1 MTRAWPRS
9 PGTSA
14 ARGWPTRSSTIAV
27 SRWGKADILVNDA
40 ASYPDGTLLEMPAD
54 AWERVFS
61 VNVTGTFMMT
71 QAFARHCVGRGARDA
86 AVVSISTGSARSPRP
101 AGAAYSASKAA
112 VETMSKVF
120 AMELG
125 PHGIRVNVVSP
136 GYIDVRGWSDAYPDR
151 APEETARGA
160 GPLDPARPGRP
171 PAGHRQRGALPGVPR
186 RGPHHRHG
194 AGGGRRLQRGP
205 VLPARP
211 RREGAAAVTAGSEV
225 PAAEAAAGADVPII
239 ETVQV
244 AKHFSAGRDALGRTR
259 PSLKAVDGVSLTI
272 RRGETLALVGETGS
286 GKTTF
291 GRLLLGL
298 YRPTS
303 GDIRYRGV
311 SILDRKSET
320 ARAVRRQVQGVF
332 QDPYS
337 SLNPTMTIGQSLTE
351 VLKVHH
357 VVGRKERADRVAELL
372 RTVGLSTAQA
382 ARRPHAF
389 SGGERQRVGIARA
402 LAVEPEVVIADEPLS
417 ALDVSIQAQVLNL
430 MIRLQEERGLT
441 YLFVTHDL
449 DVARHISQRTAVLYL
464 GRVVEQAPTEAIFA
478 EPLHPYTQALVRA
491 APRLT
496 THRKAI
502 KPALTG
508 DIPNAIERPSGCHFH
523 PRCPMAMPVC
533 REREP
538 ALIQLP
544 GGRSVTCH
552 LHDPEVMA
560 QDRAR
565 SGNPVR

>member
-1 MTRAWPRS
+1 MT
-9 PGTSA
+9 
-14 ARGWPTRSSTIAV
+14 
-27 SRWGKADILVNDA
+27 ADSQIEA
-40 ASYPDGTLLEMPAD
+40 G
-54 AWERVFS
+54 
-61 VNVTGTFMMT
+61 
-71 QAFARHCVGRGARDA
+71 QARDA
-86 AVVSISTGSARSPRP
+86 
-101 AGAAYSASKAA
+101 
-112 VETMSKVF
+112 
-120 AMELG
+120 
-125 PHGIRVNVVSP
+125 
-136 GYIDVRGWSDAYPDR
+136 
-151 APEETARGA
+151 EEA
-160 GPLDPARPGRP
+160 
-171 PAGHRQRGALPGVPR
+171 
-186 RGPHHRHG
+186 
-194 AGGGRRLQRGP
+194 
-205 VLPARP
+205 
-211 RREGAAAVTAGSEV
+211 
-225 PAAEAAAGADVPII
+225 PII
-239 ETVQV
+239 ETVDV
-244 AKHFSAGRDALGRTR
+244 SKHFSAGRDALGRAR
-259 PSLKAVDGVSLTI
+259 PTLKAVDGVSLAI

-303 GDIRYRGV
+303 GDIRYRGA
-311 SILDRKSET
+311 SILDRRSAT

-357 VVGRKERADRVAELL
+357 VTGRAARADRVAELL
-372 RTVGLSTAQA
+372 TTVGLSTAQA

-430 MIRLQEERGLT
+430 MIKLQDERGLT

-464 GRVVEQAPTEAIFA
+464 GRVVEQAPTADIFA

-496 THRKAI
+496 THRKTI
-502 KPALTG
+502 KPALAG

-552 LHDPEVMA
+552 LHDQEVMA
-560 QDRAR
+560 AGHPG
-565 SGNPVR
+565 SEIPAGNGHEAPGETG

>member
-1 MTRAWPRS
+1 VT
-9 PGTSA
+9 
-14 ARGWPTRSSTIAV
+14 
-27 SRWGKADILVNDA
+27 A
-40 ASYPDGTLLEMPAD
+40 ASQVPATE
-54 AWERVFS
+54 A
-61 VNVTGTFMMT
+61 G
-71 QAFARHCVGRGARDA
+71 RDA
-86 AVVSISTGSARSPRP
+86 
-101 AGAAYSASKAA
+101 
-112 VETMSKVF
+112 E
-120 AMELG
+120 
-125 PHGIRVNVVSP
+125 
-136 GYIDVRGWSDAYPDR
+136 
-151 APEETARGA
+151 
-160 GPLDPARPGRP
+160 
-171 PAGHRQRGALPGVPR
+171 
-186 RGPHHRHG
+186 
-194 AGGGRRLQRGP
+194 
-205 VLPARP
+205 
-211 RREGAAAVTAGSEV
+211 
-225 PAAEAAAGADVPII
+225 VPII
-239 ETVQV
+239 ETLEV
-244 AKHFSAGRDALGRTR
+244 AKHFSVGRGAMGRAR
-259 PSLKAVDGVSLTI
+259 PTLKAVDGVSLTI

-303 GDIRYRGV
+303 GDIRYRGQ
-311 SILDRKSET
+311 SILGRKSGT
-320 ARAVRRQVQGVF
+320 ARDVRRQVQGVF

-357 VVGRKERADRVAELL
+357 VVARGQRADRVAELL
-372 RTVGLSTAQA
+372 RTVGLSAAQA

-496 THRKAI
+496 TQRKTV
-502 KPALTG
+502 KPVLTG

-533 REREP
+533 QVREP

-552 LHDPEVMA
+552 LHDPDVVTEGHPG
-560 QDRAR
+560 
-565 SGNPVR
+565 SGTPSGSGPGVPGAAA

>member
-1 MTRAWPRS
+1 M
-9 PGTSA
+9 
-14 ARGWPTRSSTIAV
+14 
-27 SRWGKADILVNDA
+27 
-40 ASYPDGTLLEMPAD
+40 
-54 AWERVFS
+54 
-61 VNVTGTFMMT
+61 
-71 QAFARHCVGRGARDA
+71 
-86 AVVSISTGSARSPRP
+86 
-101 AGAAYSASKAA
+101 
-112 VETMSKVF
+112 
-120 AMELG
+120 
-125 PHGIRVNVVSP
+125 
-136 GYIDVRGWSDAYPDR
+136 
-151 APEETARGA
+151 
-160 GPLDPARPGRP
+160 
-171 PAGHRQRGALPGVPR
+171 
-186 RGPHHRHG
+186 
-194 AGGGRRLQRGP
+194 
-205 VLPARP
+205 
-211 RREGAAAVTAGSEV
+211 TAGSEV

-244 AKHFSAGRDALGRTR
+244 AKHFSAGRDAMGRNR

-496 THRKAI
+496 AHRKAI

-560 QDRAR
+560 QDRAGQETP
-565 SGNPVR
+565 SGSGPVVPGAAG